1 MSSMF
6 SGSVR
11 GSICI
16 CARLSIWKT
25 PVVSALRI
33 ARNVSASS
41 SGIRERSIRS
51 PRTRP
56 ISSTQRSTADSI
68 PSPSRSIFR
77 KPASAHES
85 LSHCTIWRPSIAAG
99 CTGQTSIS
107 GSVESTIPPGC
118 WEAWR
123 GRPQISAASR
133 SSARQRPV
141 AGAPARRS
149 PRRCRARPPRRARR
163 RSPSAPPARS
173 RPAAAPAPCRGR
185 APRRA
190 TGRSRTRRPAP
201 SAREP

>member
-1 MSSMF
+1 M
-6 SGSVR
+6 R

-51 PRTRP
+51 PRTRA

-68 PSPSRSIFR
+68 PSPSRSIFK

-107 GSVESTIPPGC
+107 GSVEITIPPGC
-118 WEAWR
+118 WETWR
-123 GRPQISAASR
+123 GSPQISAASR

-141 AGAPARRS
+141 A
-149 PRRCRARPPRRARR
+149 ARPPPIASAMSRSTSSARAYTLTIRATR
-163 RSPSAPPARS
+163 SISPGGSPSALP
-173 RPAAAPAPCRGR
+173 
-185 APRRA
+185 
-190 TGRSRTRRPAP
+190 RSRTAP
-201 SAREP
+201 RDR